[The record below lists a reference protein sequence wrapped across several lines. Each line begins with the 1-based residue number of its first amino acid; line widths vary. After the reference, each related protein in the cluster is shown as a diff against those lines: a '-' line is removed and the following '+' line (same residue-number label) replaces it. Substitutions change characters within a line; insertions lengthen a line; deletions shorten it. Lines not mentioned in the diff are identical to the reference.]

1 VCVLLSRIKI
11 LALSRAQACVEVVK
25 YLGFQ
30 FENNDRNLIELTD
43 LRVGKNTEDK
53 FWKIAED
60 FTLKRLGAVRGG
72 NPLLQ

>member
-1 VCVLLSRIKI
+1 
-11 LALSRAQACVEVVK
+11 VK

-30 FENNDRNLIELTD
+30 FENNDRNLIELTE
-43 LRVGKNTEDK
+43 LRTGKNIEDK

-72 NPLLQ
+72 SPLLQ